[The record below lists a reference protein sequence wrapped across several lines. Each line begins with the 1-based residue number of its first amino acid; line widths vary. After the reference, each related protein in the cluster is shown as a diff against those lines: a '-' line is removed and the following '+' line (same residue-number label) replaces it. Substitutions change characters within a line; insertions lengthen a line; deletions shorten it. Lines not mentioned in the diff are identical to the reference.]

1 MREYSMNSLS
11 FMCITVHFLSLVLVL
26 NEGRMVIYT
35 CQNRF
40 SLTSSK
46 RTCFLHYSF
55 GTGPYL
61 FFLFCP
67 GKNASRITAAMKIT
81 AIVRV
86 AVSCDPRYCAP
97 S

>member
-11 FMCITVHFLSLVLVL
+11 FMCITVYSLPFVLVL
-26 NEGRMVIYT
+26 NERQMVIYT
-35 CQNRF
+35 CKNRF

-67 GKNASRITAAMKIT
+67 GKKESRMTAAMKIT

>member
-1 MREYSMNSLS
+1 MREYSMNSLL
-11 FMCITVHFLSLVLVL
+11 FMCITVHFLLSVLVL
-26 NEGRMVIYT
+26 NESQMVIYT
-35 CQNRF
+35 CKNRS

-67 GKNASRITAAMKIT
+67 GKKESRMTAAMKIT

-86 AVSCDPRYCAP
+86 AVSCEPRYCPP

>member
-1 MREYSMNSLS
+1 MREYSMNSLL
-11 FMCITVHFLSLVLVL
+11 FMCITVHFLLSVLVL
-26 NEGRMVIYT
+26 NESQMVIYT
-35 CQNRF
+35 CKNRS

-67 GKNASRITAAMKIT
+67 GKNASRMTAAIKIT

>member
-1 MREYSMNSLS
+1 MREYSMNSLL
-11 FMCITVHFLSLVLVL
+11 FMCITVRFLSFVLVL
-26 NEGRMVIYT
+26 NEWRMVIYT
-35 CQNRF
+35 CKNRF
-40 SLTSSK
+40 SLISSK

-67 GKNASRITAAMKIT
+67 GRNASRITAAIKIT

>member
-1 MREYSMNSLS
+1 MREYSMNSLL
-11 FMCITVHFLSLVLVL
+11 FMCITVHFLLSVLVL
-26 NEGRMVIYT
+26 NESQMVIYT
-35 CQNRF
+35 CKNRS

-67 GKNASRITAAMKIT
+67 GKNASRMTAAIKIT

-86 AVSCDPRYCAP
+86 AVSCDPKYCPP

>member
-1 MREYSMNSLS
+1 MNSLL

-26 NEGRMVIYT
+26 NERQMIIYT
-35 CQNRF
+35 CKNRF

-46 RTCFLHYSF
+46 RTCLLHYSF

-67 GKNASRITAAMKIT
+67 GKNASRITAAIKIT

-86 AVSCDPRYCAP
+86 AVSCEPRYCPP

>member
-1 MREYSMNSLS
+1 MREYSMNSLL
-11 FMCITVHFLSLVLVL
+11 FMCITVHFLLSVLVL
-26 NEGRMVIYT
+26 NESQMVIYT
-35 CQNRF
+35 CKNRS

-67 GKNASRITAAMKIT
+67 GKKESRMTAAMKIT

-86 AVSCDPRYCAP
+86 AVSCEPRYSPP

>member
-1 MREYSMNSLS
+1 MREYSMNSLL
-11 FMCITVHFLSLVLVL
+11 FMCITVHFLLPVLVL
-26 NEGRMVIYT
+26 NESQMVIYT
-35 CQNRF
+35 CKNRS

-67 GKNASRITAAMKIT
+67 GKNASRMTAAIKIT

-86 AVSCDPRYCAP
+86 AVSCDPKYCPP

>member
-1 MREYSMNSLS
+1 MREYSMNSVL
-11 FMCITVHFLSLVLVL
+11 FMCITVHFLLSVLVL
-26 NEGRMVIYT
+26 NESQMVIYT
-35 CQNRF
+35 CKNRS

-67 GKNASRITAAMKIT
+67 GKNASRMTAAIKIT

-86 AVSCDPRYCAP
+86 AVSCDPKYCPP

>member
-1 MREYSMNSLS
+1 MREYSMNSLL
-11 FMCITVHFLSLVLVL
+11 FMCITVHFLPSVLVL
-26 NEGRMVIYT
+26 NESQMVIYT
-35 CQNRF
+35 CKNRS

-67 GKNASRITAAMKIT
+67 GKNASRMTAAIKIT

-86 AVSCDPRYCAP
+86 AVSCDPKYCPP

>member
-1 MREYSMNSLS
+1 MREYSMNSLL
-11 FMCITVHFLSLVLVL
+11 FMCITVHFLLSVLVL
-26 NEGRMVIYT
+26 NESQMVIYT
-35 CQNRF
+35 CKNRS

>member
-1 MREYSMNSLS
+1 MREYSMNSLL
-11 FMCITVHFLSLVLVL
+11 FMCITVHFRLFVLVPHKK
-26 NEGRMVIYT
+26 NIPISASK
-35 CQNRF
+35 NRF
-40 SLTSSK
+40 SLTSLK

-67 GKNASRITAAMKIT
+67 GKNASRMTAAIKIT

-86 AVSCDPRYCAP
+86 AVSCEPRYSPP

>member
-11 FMCITVHFLSLVLVL
+11 LMCITVYFLPFVLVL
-26 NEGRMVIYT
+26 NERWMVIYT
-35 CQNRF
+35 CKNRF

-86 AVSCDPRYCAP
+86 AVSCEPRYCPP

>member
-26 NEGRMVIYT
+26 NEGLMVIYT

-67 GKNASRITAAMKIT
+67 GKNASRMTAAIKIT

-86 AVSCDPRYCAP
+86 AVSCEPRYCPP

>member
-1 MREYSMNSLS
+1 MRENSMNSLL
-11 FMCITVHFLSLVLVL
+11 FMCITVHFLLSVLVL
-26 NEGRMVIYT
+26 NESQMVIYT
-35 CQNRF
+35 FKNRS

-67 GKNASRITAAMKIT
+67 GKNASRMTAAIKIT

-86 AVSCDPRYCAP
+86 AVSCDPKYCPP

>member
-1 MREYSMNSLS
+1 MREHSMNSLS
-11 FMCITVHFLSLVLVL
+11 FMCITVHFLSIVLVL
-26 NEGRMVIYT
+26 NEWGMVIYT
-35 CQNRF
+35 CKNRF
-40 SLTSSK
+40 FLTSSK

-86 AVSCDPRYCAP
+86 AVSCEPRYCPP

>member
-1 MREYSMNSLS
+1 MRENSMNSLL
-11 FMCITVHFLSLVLVL
+11 FMCITVHFLLSVLVL
-26 NEGRMVIYT
+26 NESQMVIYT
-35 CQNRF
+35 FKNRF

-67 GKNASRITAAMKIT
+67 GKNASRMTAAIKIT

-86 AVSCDPRYCAP
+86 AVSCDPKYCPP

>member
-26 NEGRMVIYT
+26 NEIQMVIYT
-35 CQNRF
+35 CKNRF

-67 GKNASRITAAMKIT
+67 GKKESKMTAAMKIT

>member
-1 MREYSMNSLS
+1 MRGGSMNNLL
-11 FMCITVHFLSLVLVL
+11 FMCITVHFRLFVLVPHKK
-26 NEGRMVIYT
+26 NIAISASK
-35 CQNRF
+35 NRF
-40 SLTSSK
+40 SLTSLK
-46 RTCFLHYSF
+46 RTCFHRYAF

-67 GKNASRITAAMKIT
+67 GKNASRMTAAIKIT

-86 AVSCDPRYCAP
+86 AVSCDPKYCPP

>member
-1 MREYSMNSLS
+1 MREYSMNSLL
-11 FMCITVHFLSLVLVL
+11 FMCITVHFLPSVLVL
-26 NEGRMVIYT
+26 NESQMFIYT
-35 CQNRF
+35 CKNRS

-67 GKNASRITAAMKIT
+67 GKNASRMTAAIKIT

-86 AVSCDPRYCAP
+86 AVSCEPRYCPP

>member
-1 MREYSMNSLS
+1 MREYSMSSLL
-11 FMCITVHFLSLVLVL
+11 FMCITVHFLLSVLVL
-26 NEGRMVIYT
+26 NESQMVIYT
-35 CQNRF
+35 CKNR
-40 SLTSSK
+40 SYLTSSK

-67 GKNASRITAAMKIT
+67 GKNASRMTAAIKIT

-86 AVSCDPRYCAP
+86 AVSCEPRYCPP

>member
-1 MREYSMNSLS
+1 MREYSMNSLL
-11 FMCITVHFLSLVLVL
+11 FMCITVHFLLSVLVL
-26 NEGRMVIYT
+26 NESQMVIYT
-35 CQNRF
+35 CKNRS

-67 GKNASRITAAMKIT
+67 GKNASRMTAAIKIT

-86 AVSCDPRYCAP
+86 AVSCEPRYCPP

>member
-11 FMCITVHFLSLVLVL
+11 FMCITVYFLLSVLVL
-26 NEGRMVIYT
+26 NERQMVIYT
-35 CQNRF
+35 CKNRS

-67 GKNASRITAAMKIT
+67 GKKESKMTAAMKIT

>member
-26 NEGRMVIYT
+26 NEGLMVIST
-35 CQNRF
+35 CKNRS

-67 GKNASRITAAMKIT
+67 GKKESRMTAAMKIT

>member
-1 MREYSMNSLS
+1 MRGRSTNNLL
-11 FMCITVHFLSLVLVL
+11 FMCITVHFPLFVLAPHK
-26 NEGRMVIYT
+26 NNIAISASK
-35 CQNRF
+35 NRF

-46 RTCFLHYSF
+46 RTCFLRYAF

-86 AVSCDPRYCAP
+86 AVSCDPRYCPP

>member
-1 MREYSMNSLS
+1 MREYSMNSLL
-11 FMCITVHFLSLVLVL
+11 FMCITVHFLLSVLVL
-26 NEGRMVIYT
+26 NESQMVIYT
-35 CQNRF
+35 CKNRP

-67 GKNASRITAAMKIT
+67 GKKESRMTAAIKIT

-86 AVSCDPRYCAP
+86 AVSCDPTYCPP

>member
-1 MREYSMNSLS
+1 MREYSMNSLL
-11 FMCITVHFLSLVLVL
+11 FMCITVHFLLSVLVL
-26 NEGRMVIYT
+26 NESQVVIYT
-35 CQNRF
+35 CKNRS

-67 GKNASRITAAMKIT
+67 GKNASRMTAAIKIT

-86 AVSCDPRYCAP
+86 AVSCDPKYCPP